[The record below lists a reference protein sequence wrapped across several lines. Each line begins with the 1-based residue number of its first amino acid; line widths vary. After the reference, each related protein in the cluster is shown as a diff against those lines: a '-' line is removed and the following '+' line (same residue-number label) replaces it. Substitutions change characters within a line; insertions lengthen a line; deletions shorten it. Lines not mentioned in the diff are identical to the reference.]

1 MDVMITDLPAAAE
14 QAGQNCHVIVADGSG
29 SPCVGCFGCWVR
41 TPGKCVIH
49 DGLEKTGCQLGGADK
64 LILVSR
70 CCFGSLS
77 PAVKKVLDRSISY
90 VHPYFEMRE
99 GTMHHARRYSNCL
112 RMQAFLYGACTEAEQ
127 KTAAGIL
134 AANALNLNAV
144 LDKVT
149 FSPDGEAVQEVL
161 AHENSAD

>member
-14 QAGQNCHVIVADGSG
+14 CAGEDCRVILADGSG
-29 SPCVGCFGCWVR
+29 SHCIGCFGCWVR

-49 DGLEKTGCQLGGADK
+49 DGLEKTGPLFGRADK

-90 VHPYFEMRE
+90 MHPYFETRE
-99 GTMHHARRYSNCL
+99 GTMHHAHRYSNTL
-112 RMQAFLYGACTEAEQ
+112 RLQAFLYGPSTDAEQ

-134 AANALNLNAV
+134 AANALNLDAV
-144 LDKVT
+144 LENIS
-149 FSPDGEAVQEVL
+149 FSPDEKTLQEALTRE
-161 AHENSAD
+161 ETAD